1 MKSSTEITL
10 IKAKGRSRN
19 IGEKRVE
26 EEVGGQMREAE
37 EFTNLHREILKVSG
51 QKS

>member
-10 IKAKGRSRN
+10 IKVKGRSRN

-26 EEVGGQMREAE
+26 EEVGGQMRETE